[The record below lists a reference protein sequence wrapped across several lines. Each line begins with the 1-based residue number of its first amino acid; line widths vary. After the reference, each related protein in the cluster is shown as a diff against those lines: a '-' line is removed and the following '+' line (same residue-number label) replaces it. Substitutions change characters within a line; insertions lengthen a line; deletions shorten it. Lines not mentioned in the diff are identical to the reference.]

1 MFDFNPADVRVATS
15 EGYTNAPMLG
25 AYSGYGGMF
34 QGLGKLAGFQ
44 DEEDLLQEIYETS
57 DFTTDEGR
65 QKALN
70 AIKNISPDKYTE
82 LVTQLNQTAKAEA
95 QTADIE
101 MQMKNNELASIK
113 ALNSTKFATEFMLD
127 AGPNGQGVQLANWL
141 RSQGYTE
148 DEIEGVTTPALA
160 AQFLNSKIDK
170 NASGIISQM
179 VNHMK
184 AAQSN
189 YLDMKMYEV
198 YNSRNNPVTDETSP
212 VVSQESMADLDFDAA
227 LDIAGNIDGDTN
239 TTVSSSGEKG
249 RTTFANLT
257 PSQVVVNNQNKV
269 TLPSEFKGPVGTKR
283 GPSTLR

>member
-1 MFDFNPADVRVATS
+1 MGMFDFNPADVTVATS

-82 LVTQLNQTAKAEA
+82 LVTQLNETAKAEA
-95 QTADIE
+95 QTANIE

-189 YLDMKMYEV
+189 YLDMRMYEV
-198 YNSRNNPVTDETSP
+198 YNSRNNPVTNEASP
-212 VVSQESMADLDFDAA
+212 VVLQESMADLDFDAA
-227 LDIAGNIDGDTN
+227 LDIAGNIDGDT
-239 TTVSSSGEKG
+239 TVSSSGEKG
-249 RTTFANLT
+249 RTTFANVT
-257 PSQVVVNNQNKV
+257 PSQVITNQNKV
-269 TLPSEFKGPVGTKR
+269 TLPSEFKGPAGTNR

>member
-1 MFDFNPADVRVATS
+1 MGMFDFNPADVTVATS

-82 LVTQLNQTAKAEA
+82 LVTQLNETAKAEA
-95 QTADIE
+95 QTANIE

-189 YLDMKMYEV
+189 YLDMRMYEV
-198 YNSRNNPVTDETSP
+198 YNSRNNPVTNEASP

-227 LDIAGNIDGDTN
+227 LDIAGNIDGDT
-239 TTVSSSGEKG
+239 TVSSSGEKG
-249 RTTFANLT
+249 RTTFANVT
-257 PSQVVVNNQNKV
+257 PSQVITNQNKV
-269 TLPSEFKGPVGTKR
+269 TLPSEFKGPAGTNR

>member
-227 LDIAGNIDGDTN
+227 LDIAGNIDGDT
-239 TTVSSSGEKG
+239 TVSSSGEKG

>member
-82 LVTQLNQTAKAEA
+82 LVTQLNETAKAEA
-95 QTADIE
+95 QTANIE

-160 AQFLNSKIDK
+160 AQFLNSKIDT

-189 YLDMKMYEV
+189 YLDMRMYEV
-198 YNSRNNPVTDETSP
+198 YNSRNNPVTNETSP

-227 LDIAGNIDGDTN
+227 LDIAGNIDGDT
-239 TTVSSSGEKG
+239 TVSSSGEKG
-249 RTTFANLT
+249 RTTFANVT
-257 PSQVVVNNQNKV
+257 PSQVVTNQNKI
-269 TLPSEFKGPVGTKR
+269 TLPSEFQGPAGAGR

>member
-1 MFDFNPADVRVATS
+1 
-15 EGYTNAPMLG
+15 
-25 AYSGYGGMF
+25 MF

-82 LVTQLNQTAKAEA
+82 LVTQLNETAKAEA
-95 QTADIE
+95 QTANIE

-189 YLDMKMYEV
+189 YLDMRMYEV
-198 YNSRNNPVTDETSP
+198 YNSRNNPVTNEASP
-212 VVSQESMADLDFDAA
+212 VVLQESMADLDFDAA
-227 LDIAGNIDGDTN
+227 LDIAGNIDGDT
-239 TTVSSSGEKG
+239 TVSSSGEKG
-249 RTTFANLT
+249 RTTFANVT
-257 PSQVVVNNQNKV
+257 PSQVITNQNKV
-269 TLPSEFKGPVGTKR
+269 TLPSEFKGPAGTNR

>member
-1 MFDFNPADVRVATS
+1 MGMFDFNPVDVRVATS

-95 QTADIE
+95 QTAGIE

-113 ALNSTKFATEFMLD
+113 ALNATKFATEFMLD

-189 YLDMKMYEV
+189 YLDMRMYEV
-198 YNSRNNPVTDETSP
+198 YNSRNNPVTNEASP

-227 LDIAGNIDGDTN
+227 LDIAGNIDGDT
-239 TTVSSSGEKG
+239 TVSSSGEKG
-249 RTTFANLT
+249 RTTFANVT
-257 PSQVVVNNQNKV
+257 PSQVIANQNKV
-269 TLPSEFKGPVGTKR
+269 TLPSEFKGPAGTNR

>member
-82 LVTQLNQTAKAEA
+82 LVTQLNETAKAEA
-95 QTADIE
+95 QTANIE

-160 AQFLNSKIDK
+160 AQFLNSKIDT

-189 YLDMKMYEV
+189 YLDMRMYEV
-198 YNSRNNPVTDETSP
+198 YNSRNNPVTNETSP

-227 LDIAGNIDGDTN
+227 LDIAGNIDGDT
-239 TTVSSSGEKG
+239 TVSSSGEKG
-249 RTTFANLT
+249 RTTFANVT
-257 PSQVVVNNQNKV
+257 PSQVVTNQNKI
-269 TLPSEFKGPVGTKR
+269 TLPLEFQGPAGAGR

>member
-1 MFDFNPADVRVATS
+1 MFDFNPADVTVATS

-82 LVTQLNQTAKAEA
+82 LVTQLNETAKAEA
-95 QTADIE
+95 QTANIE

-189 YLDMKMYEV
+189 YLDMRMYEV
-198 YNSRNNPVTDETSP
+198 YNSRNNPVTNEASP
-212 VVSQESMADLDFDAA
+212 VVLQESMADLDFDAA
-227 LDIAGNIDGDTN
+227 LDIAGNIDGDT
-239 TTVSSSGEKG
+239 TVSSSGEKG
-249 RTTFANLT
+249 RTTFANVT
-257 PSQVVVNNQNKV
+257 PSQVITNQNKV
-269 TLPSEFKGPVGTKR
+269 TLPSEFKGPAGTNR

>member
-1 MFDFNPADVRVATS
+1 MGMFDFNPADVRVATS

-44 DEEDLLQEIYETS
+44 DEEDLLQEVYETS

-82 LVTQLNQTAKAEA
+82 LVTQLNETAKAEA
-95 QTADIE
+95 QTANIE

-160 AQFLNSKIDK
+160 AQFLNSKIDT

-189 YLDMKMYEV
+189 YLDMRMYEV
-198 YNSRNNPVTDETSP
+198 YNSRNNPVTNETSP

-227 LDIAGNIDGDTN
+227 LDIAGNIDGDT
-239 TTVSSSGEKG
+239 TVSSSGEKG
-249 RTTFANLT
+249 RTTFANVT
-257 PSQVVVNNQNKV
+257 PSQVVTNQNKI
-269 TLPSEFKGPVGTKR
+269 TLPLEFQGPAGAGR

>member
-1 MFDFNPADVRVATS
+1 MGMFDFNPADVRVATS

-189 YLDMKMYEV
+189 YLDMRMYEV
-198 YNSRNNPVTDETSP
+198 YNSRNNPVTNEALP

-227 LDIAGNIDGDTN
+227 LDMAANIDGD

-249 RTTFANLT
+249 RTTFANVT
-257 PSQVVVNNQNKV
+257 PSQVITNQNKV
-269 TLPSEFKGPVGTKR
+269 TLPSEFKGPAGTNR

>member
-1 MFDFNPADVRVATS
+1 MGMFDFNPADVRVATS

-95 QTADIE
+95 QTAGIE

-189 YLDMKMYEV
+189 YLDMRMYEV
-198 YNSRNNPVTDETSP
+198 YNSRNNPVTNEASP

-227 LDIAGNIDGDTN
+227 LDIAGNIDGDT
-239 TTVSSSGEKG
+239 TVSSSGEKG
-249 RTTFANLT
+249 RTTFANVT
-257 PSQVVVNNQNKV
+257 PSQVTTNQNKV
-269 TLPSEFKGPVGTKR
+269 TLPSEFKGPAGTNR

>member
-1 MFDFNPADVRVATS
+1 MFDFNPADVTVATS

-82 LVTQLNQTAKAEA
+82 LVTQLNETAKAEA
-95 QTADIE
+95 QTANIE

-189 YLDMKMYEV
+189 YLDMRMYEV
-198 YNSRNNPVTDETSP
+198 YNSRNNPVTNETSP

-227 LDIAGNIDGDTN
+227 LDIAGNIDGDT
-239 TTVSSSGEKG
+239 TVSSSGEKG
-249 RTTFANLT
+249 RTTFANVT
-257 PSQVVVNNQNKV
+257 PSQVVTNQNKI
-269 TLPSEFKGPVGTKR
+269 TLPLEFQGPAGAGR

>member
-44 DEEDLLQEIYETS
+44 DEEDLLQEVYETS

-82 LVTQLNQTAKAEA
+82 LVTQLNETAKAEA
-95 QTADIE
+95 QTANIE

-160 AQFLNSKIDK
+160 AQFLNSKIDT

-189 YLDMKMYEV
+189 YLDMRMYEV
-198 YNSRNNPVTDETSP
+198 YNSRNNPVTNETSP

-227 LDIAGNIDGDTN
+227 LDIAGNIDGDT
-239 TTVSSSGEKG
+239 TVSSSGEKG
-249 RTTFANLT
+249 RTTFANVT
-257 PSQVVVNNQNKV
+257 PSQVVTNQNKI
-269 TLPSEFKGPVGTKR
+269 TLPLEFQGPAGAGR

>member
-189 YLDMKMYEV
+189 YLDMRMYEV
-198 YNSRNNPVTDETSP
+198 YNSRNNPVTNEALP

-227 LDIAGNIDGDTN
+227 LDIAGNIDGDT
-239 TTVSSSGEKG
+239 TVSSSGEKG
-249 RTTFANLT
+249 RTTFANVT
-257 PSQVVVNNQNKV
+257 PSQVITNQNKV
-269 TLPSEFKGPVGTKR
+269 TLPSEFKGPAGTNR

>member
-227 LDIAGNIDGDTN
+227 LDIAGNIDGDT
-239 TTVSSSGEKG
+239 TVSSSGEKG

-269 TLPSEFKGPVGTKR
+269 TLPSEFKGPAGTNR

>member
-1 MFDFNPADVRVATS
+1 MGMFDFNPADVRVATS

-44 DEEDLLQEIYETS
+44 DEEDLLQEVYETS

-82 LVTQLNQTAKAEA
+82 LVTQLNETAKAEA
-95 QTADIE
+95 QTANIE

-189 YLDMKMYEV
+189 YLDMRMYEV
-198 YNSRNNPVTDETSP
+198 YNSRNNPVTNETSP

-227 LDIAGNIDGDTN
+227 LDIAGNIDGDT
-239 TTVSSSGEKG
+239 TVSSSGEKG
-249 RTTFANLT
+249 RTTFANVT
-257 PSQVVVNNQNKV
+257 PSQVVTNQNKI
-269 TLPSEFKGPVGTKR
+269 TLPLEFQGPAGAGR